1 MKEGASILLID
12 SEELKVES
20 TRDDEISVRFVGSAD
35 TRSIPAIEDL
45 LRRLHERAIELA
57 VAEVVVD
64 FRALHFINSSCLKSF
79 VVWLGRI
86 QELEPA
92 EHYRI
97 RFFADESKPWQRR
110 SLGALGCF
118 AVDLVRIETKAA
130 GVGA

>member
-1 MKEGASILLID
+1 MKDSSDVLLID
-12 SEELKVES
+12 SDELKVES
-20 TRDDEISVRFVGSAD
+20 TGTDAMSVRFVGSAD

-45 LRRLHERAIELA
+45 LRRLHERAVQLA
-57 VAEVVVD
+57 VSEVIVD
-64 FRALHFINSSCLKSF
+64 FRMLNFINSSCLKSF

-92 EHYRI
+92 QHYKL
-97 RFFADESKPWQRR
+97 RFFADETKPWQRR